1 VPPGYPGQYQQQQY
15 QPQPGQYPAQ
25 PSHYQAQPSQ
35 YPPQPS
41 QYPPQQYPGQPG
53 YPPQYSYGAQ
63 PQGYQQQSRFGAPP
77 PGYAGQPP
85 YPPYGAAPAQ
95 PGSITKQPGGILA
108 VVGMLF
114 AIGSMV
120 SVMLAN
126 LTGASG
132 PPAECLAGGLIF
144 GIIGC
149 AFGAAAWAK
158 GNKAGK
164 GAVAMSVAFMVTSI
178 VIGLMWAS
186 AFG

>member
-1 VPPGYPGQYQQQQY
+1 M
-15 QPQPGQYPAQ
+15 
-25 PSHYQAQPSQ
+25 
-35 YPPQPS
+35 
-41 QYPPQQYPGQPG
+41 
-53 YPPQYSYGAQ
+53 
-63 PQGYQQQSRFGAPP
+63 
-77 PGYAGQPP
+77 
-85 YPPYGAAPAQ
+85 
-95 PGSITKQPGGILA
+95 TKQPGGILA
-108 VVGMLF
+108 AVGMLF

-126 LTGASG
+126 LTGSGG
-132 PPAECLAGGLIF
+132 PPPECLAGGLIF

-164 GAVAMSVAFMVTSI
+164 GAVAMSVAFMVASI

>member
-1 VPPGYPGQYQQQQY
+1 
-15 QPQPGQYPAQ
+15 
-25 PSHYQAQPSQ
+25 
-35 YPPQPS
+35 
-41 QYPPQQYPGQPG
+41 
-53 YPPQYSYGAQ
+53 
-63 PQGYQQQSRFGAPP
+63 
-77 PGYAGQPP
+77 
-85 YPPYGAAPAQ
+85 
-95 PGSITKQPGGILA
+95 
-108 VVGMLF
+108 MLF

-120 SVMLAN
+120 SVLLGN

-132 PPAECLAGGLIF
+132 PPIPCLIGGLIF

-164 GAVAMSVAFMVTSI
+164 GAVAMSVAFMVASI